1 MWMLL
6 HKLLKNITSVYVWVL
21 HVLVPILVLYDD
33 RDDRTQ
39 FFAYIVVATVRIAD
53 YEWTEYFAR
62 KLCGGGALAEQRL
75 NLVISFQTN
84 T

>member
-1 MWMLL
+1 MLL

-53 YEWTEYFAR
+53 YE
-62 KLCGGGALAEQRL
+62 
-75 NLVISFQTN
+75 
-84 T
+84 